1 MNFSHQFLQE
11 IDAVFVVYDLQEDR
25 HELLQERTVF
35 EVRTRNTVDIEVIVS
50 DYVLVEFLGDLDIQN
65 SGI

>member
-11 IDAVFVVYDLQEDR
+11 IDAVFVVDDLQEDR